1 MKKYF
6 ISGIVILLPA
16 AVTIWI
22 ISFIVHFLTQPFT
35 SAVVKFLTNL
45 QIHDLGFGF
54 LSHDQIILYGSP
66 IIILCM
72 LVLFIILLGFIARSF
87 FVDTLFKIGDF
98 FIKKI
103 PLINKFYKT
112 SQEIV
117 KTLFVTN
124 KGSFK
129 QVVLAPFPNPEVYCL
144 GLVAREAP
152 KTCNGDLDDE
162 LISVLVP
169 TTPNPTTGFI
179 LLFKK
184 QDLIF
189 LNMKRDEAIK
199 YIVSCG
205 VVIPKKR
212 ELKEPL
218 EKERG

>member
-6 ISGIVILLPA
+6 ISGVVILLPA

-22 ISFIVHFLTQPFT
+22 ISFIVNFLTKPFT
-35 SAVVKFLTNL
+35 SFVEKFLTNL
-45 QIHDLGFGF
+45 QIHDLGFGL
-54 LSHDQIILYGSP
+54 LSHDQIIRYGSP

-72 LVLFIILLGFIARSF
+72 LFILIILLGFIARSF
-87 FVDTLFKIGDF
+87 FLNLLFKFGDF
-98 FIKKI
+98 LMKKI

-117 KTLFVTN
+117 KTLFAN
-124 KGSFK
+124 SKGSFK
-129 QVVLAPFPNPEVYCL
+129 QVVLVPFPYPEVYCL

-152 KTCNGDLDDE
+152 KTCNGDLDEE

-184 QDLIF
+184 SDLIF

-199 YIVSCG
+199 YVVSCG
-205 VVIPKKR
+205 VIVPQ
-212 ELKEPL
+212 
-218 EKERG
+218 EKEMS

>member
-16 AVTIWI
+16 TVTIWI
-22 ISFIVHFLTQPFT
+22 ISFVVRFLTKPFT
-35 SAVVKFLTNL
+35 SFVVKFLTNL

-87 FVDTLFKIGDF
+87 FVDILFKVGDF
-98 FIKKI
+98 FLKKI

-124 KGSFK
+124 KESFK
-129 QVVLAPFPNPEVYCL
+129 QVVLVPFPYPEVYCL
-144 GLVAREAP
+144 GLVARDAP
-152 KTCNGDLDDE
+152 KTFNDDLTEE

-179 LLFKK
+179 LMFKK
-184 QDLIF
+184 SDLIF
-189 LNMKRDEAIK
+189 LKMKRDEAIK
-199 YIVSCG
+199 YVVSCG
-205 VVIPKKR
+205 VVIPKKQ
-212 ELKEPL
+212 E
-218 EKERG
+218 EK